1 MNRWKIPA
9 SLEQAVLAR
18 DTHCVYCGVT
28 FSAPGLTSG
37 ARPSWEHIVND
48 AGIVTL
54 ENIVRC
60 CMSCNASKGAQ
71 ELRAWLLRSAYC
83 KRKGITETTVAE
95 VVRRALR
102 LSGRSP

>member
-1 MNRWKIPA
+1 M
-9 SLEQAVLAR
+9 LAR
-18 DTHCVYCGVT
+18 DTHCVYCGVA
-28 FSAPGLTSG
+28 FSISALTRG

-71 ELRAWLLRSAYC
+71 ELRAWLRSAYC
-83 KRKGITETTVAE
+83 KRKGITESTVAE
-95 VVRRALR
+95 VVRAALTR
-102 LSGRSP
+102 L